1 MVIKADAESIVHK
14 SDMGA
19 VALNLADDNA
29 VQAAVNEMQANF
41 SAAELRFFIQK
52 YQPGGLEVIVGAK
65 AEEGLGHALMFGMGG
80 IYVEVLKDVVFNLTP
95 VSDAEARE
103 MIASIRMAPL
113 LKGVRGQKGIDC
125 EAVIDMIQRI
135 SKLAGDLP
143 HIQELDLNPVMAFE
157 DRVVVVDA
165 RIVL

>member
-1 MVIKADAESIVHK
+1 M
-14 SDMGA
+14 
-19 VALNLADDNA
+19 
-29 VQAAVNEMQANF
+29 
-41 SAAELRFFIQK
+41 
-52 YQPGGLEVIVGAK
+52 
-65 AEEGLGHALMFGMGG
+65 
-80 IYVEVLKDVVFNLTP
+80 EVLKVVLFNLTP

-135 SKLAGDLP
+135 SKLVGDLP

-165 RIVL
+165 RMAL